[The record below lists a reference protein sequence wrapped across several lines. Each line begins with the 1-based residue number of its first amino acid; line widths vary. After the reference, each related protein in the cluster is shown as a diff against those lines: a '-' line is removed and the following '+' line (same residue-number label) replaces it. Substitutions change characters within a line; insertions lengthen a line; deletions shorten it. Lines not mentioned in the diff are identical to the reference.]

1 MLHPDSDEDFTSNIG
16 AIDDKKSSQGE
27 QAVICIKEMWKA
39 LHMLGSTADVQ
50 ELRKKVTKLDLAICN
65 AAKNS
70 THWSSPEAMADGTI
84 KELYEVIPMELHK
97 QMKTYKPFVS
107 LFHKT
112 LNTKHSNLVK
122 AIKENAALLFMPLGL
137 NSTSKA
143 TNNELLL
150 LKQPE
155 NLSPDG
161 KYKCLALILLTDPKN
176 MSPNTLLKS
185 RILLNMAYLLMF
197 GKSLLSDKKRGQ
209 PRAIGELMGANC
221 VTEGM
226 IAGLAIMAHYLLS
239 HDTELSPEGN
249 NTKIP
254 YYDNFNFYVK
264 LLFKC
269 NNWSREVM
277 DYYNEDPDVP
287 PSITSPAQVES
298 QQPLQA
304 DCPPVTVATVCPP
317 PSVSQTT
324 SASALDLGANV
335 NHQALVS
342 ISPRSFGDVD
352 LSAMTQVHLGIER
365 LSLTSP
371 GAKPGQSV
379 LSAHHTST
387 ASKWRI
393 TPVTADA
400 PLTQLPKECV
410 TQACAKK

>member
-1 MLHPDSDEDFTSNIG
+1 
-16 AIDDKKSSQGE
+16 
-27 QAVICIKEMWKA
+27 
-39 LHMLGSTADVQ
+39 
-50 ELRKKVTKLDLAICN
+50 
-65 AAKNS
+65 
-70 THWSSPEAMADGTI
+70 MADGTI

-137 NSTSKA
+137 NVDIFSK
-143 TNNELLL
+143 
-150 LKQPE
+150 

-277 DYYNEDPDVP
+277 DYYNEGVFRQK
-287 PSITSPAQVES
+287 ALS
-298 QQPLQA
+298 Q
-304 DCPPVTVATVCPP
+304 
-317 PSVSQTT
+317 VSQLEPAPVAPQ
-324 SASALDLGANV
+324 SHSWEDDFLDEMG
-335 NHQALVS
+335 
-342 ISPRSFGDVD
+342 
-352 LSAMTQVHLGIER
+352 
-365 LSLTSP
+365 
-371 GAKPGQSV
+371 
-379 LSAHHTST
+379 
-387 ASKWRI
+387 
-393 TPVTADA
+393 
-400 PLTQLPKECV
+400 
-410 TQACAKK
+410 